1 VDAGERMSSVLVLGG
16 GSELGLAIARAL
28 APDVAVLAGRSP
40 ERLADREVAGA
51 RVEAVAFDGDDTEA
65 HEAALDQAWIAA
77 GGTVDVVVVAFGAIG
92 AQWPGVE
99 DPGAS
104 VALLRTNALGA
115 GSAVLRAAARLH
127 GQGSGVLVL
136 LSSVAAERPRPS
148 NYVYAAGKAAA
159 DFLARGVAEATGV
172 RVLVV
177 RPGFVPTAMTEGMK
191 APPLSATPEQVAHA
205 TVEALRRGRRVV
217 YVPRSMRAIAM
228 ISRLLPAAVVK
239 RLPR

>member
-1 VDAGERMSSVLVLGG
+1 MTAVVVLGG

-40 ERLADREVAGA
+40 ERLSGLAVGGA
-51 RVEAVAFDGDDTEA
+51 RVEAVRFDGDDTDS
-65 HEAALDQAWIAA
+65 HEAALDAAWAAA
-77 GGTVDVVVVAFGAIG
+77 GGAVDVVVVAFGALG

-99 DPGAS
+99 DLDAS

-115 GSAVLRAAARLH
+115 GSAVLRAAARLRR
-127 GQGSGVLVL
+127 QGSGALVL
-136 LSSVAAERPRPS
+136 LSSVAADRPRPS

-159 DFLARGVAEATGV
+159 DLLARGAADATGIQM
-172 RVLVV
+172 LVV
-177 RPGFVPTAMTEGMK
+177 RPGFVPTAMTAGMK
-191 APPLSATPEQVAHA
+191 APPLSTTPAQVAQA

-217 YVPRSMRAIAM
+217 YVPRSMRLVGIVA
-228 ISRLLPAAVVK
+228 RVLPTALVR

>member
-1 VDAGERMSSVLVLGG
+1 MTAVVVLGG

-40 ERLADREVAGA
+40 ERLSGLAVRGA
-51 RVEAVAFDGDDTEA
+51 RVEAVRFDGDDTDS
-65 HEAALDQAWIAA
+65 HEAALDAAWAAA
-77 GGTVDVVVVAFGAIG
+77 GGAVDVVVVAFGALG

-99 DPGAS
+99 DLDAS

-115 GSAVLRAAARLH
+115 GSAVLRAVARLRR
-127 GQGSGVLVL
+127 QGSGALVL
-136 LSSVAAERPRPS
+136 LSSVAADRPRPS

-159 DFLARGVAEATGV
+159 DFLARGAADATGIQM
-172 RVLVV
+172 LVV
-177 RPGFVPTAMTEGMK
+177 RPGFVPTAMTAGMK
-191 APPLSATPEQVAHA
+191 APPLSTTPAQVAQA

-217 YVPRSMRAIAM
+217 YVPRSMRLVGIVA
-228 ISRLLPAAVVK
+228 RVLPTALVR